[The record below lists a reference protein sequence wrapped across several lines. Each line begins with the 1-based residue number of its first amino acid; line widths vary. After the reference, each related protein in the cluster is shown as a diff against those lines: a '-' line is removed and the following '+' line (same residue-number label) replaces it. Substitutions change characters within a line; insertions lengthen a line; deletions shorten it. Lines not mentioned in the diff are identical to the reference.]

1 MGSVKRVVDS
11 QSTLYVIHISAME
24 IAVNTSAMIHLWIE
38 QALPTM
44 ACARAFALL
53 KYGSIQDHPYYG
65 PLLLS
70 VARLAKHQQNGV
82 TSPKK
87 LTRATESLALNL
99 AQFPQ
104 EDWLSLIPDTDRLK
118 LMIVE
123 RANLEI
129 AFRRDPKGSIDLEAF
144 ARDPQSVHR
153 SSVQDTLQQG
163 LDFLMGI
170 PITSPLDAFNEIMA
184 EYTNANLFRLK
195 RPVCLALAT
204 DIDTLSVQLES
215 RLVVYADLVNH
226 LWSYIR
232 THEHKDELVK
242 RLMEELE
249 EGVNTCGNGKVS
261 RLVNVL
267 AGFEDGIGTADLQSV
282 FQTKMAALYSLTDR
296 LTQAQE
302 LFREYAIPEDEQES
316 WLCALEES

>member
-1 MGSVKRVVDS
+1 
-11 QSTLYVIHISAME
+11 ME

-53 KYGSIQDHPYYG
+53 KYGSFQDHPYYE

-70 VARLAKHQQNGV
+70 VARLAKHRHNGV
-82 TSPKK
+82 VSPKK

-118 LMIVE
+118 PMIVE

-129 AFRRDPKGSIDLEAF
+129 GFRRDPKGSIDLEAF
-144 ARDPQSVHR
+144 ARDPESVHR
-153 SSVQDTLQQG
+153 SSVQESLPKG
-163 LDFLMGI
+163 LDFLMAV
-170 PITSPLDAFNEIMA
+170 PLPSPLDAFNEIMN
-184 EYTNANLFRLK
+184 EYMAADLFRLK

-215 RLVVYADLVNH
+215 RLVVYADLLNH

-232 THEHKDELVK
+232 SHKHKAELIK

-249 EGVNTCGNGKVS
+249 EGLDTCGNGKVS

-267 AGFEDGIGTADLQSV
+267 AGFEDGIGSGDLQSI
-282 FQTKMAALYSLTDR
+282 FQNKMAALRPLTDR
-296 LTQAQE
+296 LARAQA
-302 LFREYAIPEDEQES
+302 LFREYAIPVDQQEV
-316 WLCALEES
+316 WLQALEES

>member
-1 MGSVKRVVDS
+1 
-11 QSTLYVIHISAME
+11 ME

-53 KYGSIQDHPYYG
+53 KYGSIQDHPYYE

-70 VARLAKHQQNGV
+70 VARLAKHRQNGV

-99 AQFPQ
+99 VQFPE

-118 LMIVE
+118 PMILE

-153 SSVQDTLQQG
+153 SSVQESLQKG
-163 LDFLMGI
+163 LDFLMAV
-170 PITSPLDAFNEIMA
+170 PLTSPLDAFNEIIA
-184 EYTNANLFRLK
+184 EYMNANLFRLK

-204 DIDTLSVQLES
+204 DIDTLSVQLETH
-215 RLVVYADLVNH
+215 LVVYADLLNH
-226 LWSYIR
+226 LWTYIR
-232 THEHKDELVK
+232 NHIHKAELVK

-267 AGFEDGIGTADLQSV
+267 AGFEDGIGCGDLQEA
-282 FQTKMAALYSLTDR
+282 FQTKMAALRPLTDR
-296 LTQAQE
+296 LYLAQE
-302 LFREYAIPEDEQES
+302 LFREYAIPVDQQIV
-316 WLCALEES
+316 WLQALEES